1 MRKVLWRQLFFHLQL
16 YHSTLFSLSCV
27 IPPTTLSIPA
37 PAGTSCCPS
46 LFQTFNLWILVF
58 ILSLPL
64 LQSPREWAAIALSA
78 LPILQISSFHFHISI
93 FLLLQSR
100 LCSWYYFFFW
110 VTLCFLSVNPSMVPA
125 AWLDAC
131 ADLACSSNLFL
142 PPVLLFLFL
151 ALLITARFG
160 VSFWIR

>member
-100 LCSWYYFFFW
+100 LCSWYYFFFLSNSMFF
-110 VTLCFLSVNPSMVPA
+110 VSEPQHGSCCLIGCLCWPSMQQQFISPSCIAV
-125 AWLDAC
+125 
-131 ADLACSSNLFL
+131 F
-142 PPVLLFLFL
+142 
-151 ALLITARFG
+151 
-160 VSFWIR
+160 VSCPFDHC